1 VLAGYDF
8 GTVQDIALGRNIP
21 MLRTPEEVKAVPEEP
36 YLVRGLLPARGL
48 AAIFGESGSGK
59 SFLAMDLAFAIAT
72 AQPEWFGLKV
82 RQAPVAYVALEGQS
96 GLNRRIRAWEAHH
109 NRELDDRMIR
119 FLTSGF
125 EIADPNIIDAL
136 ADEVLGTFGRGCVI
150 VIDTLNQSAPGADEN
165 NSADMGRIIAGAQ
178 SLSAR
183 TQGLTILIHHS
194 GKDRSRGLRGH
205 SSLFAA
211 MDAVVEV
218 TFDGECRAWRCS
230 KAKDDER
237 GPERYFSLKPY
248 AVATDSDGLDV
259 TSCAVLP
266 HLAGPAPKLRKL
278 RGKNQKACI
287 EALRAAATTNA
298 ADLPWSAALET
309 AAAALTTMPL
319 ERRKAR
325 AKPILEALIQSGHLS
340 MEQGLLCAMH

>member
-1 VLAGYDF
+1 VLVGYDF

-109 NRELDDRMIR
+109 NRELDDRIR

-125 EIADPNIIDAL
+125 EIADPNIIDAV
-136 ADEVLGTFGRGCVI
+136 AREVLDTWGPGCVV
-150 VIDTLNQSAPGADEN
+150 VIDTLNQSAPGMDEN
-165 NSADMGRIIAGAQ
+165 NSADMGRVIAGAQ
-178 SLSAR
+178 ALG
-183 TQGLTILIHHS
+183 TQTRGLTILIHHS
-194 GKDRSRGLRGH
+194 GKDRSKGLRGH

-218 TFDGECRAWRCS
+218 TFDGDWRAWRCS

-237 GPERYFSLKPY
+237 GPERYFSLKPHV
-248 AVATDSDGLDV
+248 VATDSDGLDV

-278 RGKNQKACI
+278 RGKNQKTCL
-287 EALRAAATTNA
+287 EALRTAATTNA
-298 ADLPWSAALET
+298 AGLSWSAALET
-309 AAAALTTMPL
+309 AAAALTTVPL

-340 MEQGLLCAMH
+340 MEQGSLCATH